1 VNNNGS
7 AQSRVEPSVARPPEV
22 LGDRQQGGRA
32 AETHFFRKKGGE
44 TLRTTG
50 EATTAKLAATRAQ
63 AGKQSPD
70 AAQKQLA
77 RIVAGKNDPKK
88 TK

>member
-1 VNNNGS
+1 M
-7 AQSRVEPSVARPPEV
+7 
-22 LGDRQQGGRA
+22 
-32 AETHFFRKKGGE
+32 
-44 TLRTTG
+44 RTTG

-63 AGKQSPD
+63 VGKQSPD
-70 AAQKQLA
+70 AAQRQLA

>member
-1 VNNNGS
+1 MAPRRRALSQVLRADQDGWWGS
-7 AQSRVEPSVARPPEV
+7 AAGQP
-22 LGDRQQGGRA
+22 A
-32 AETHFFRKKGGE
+32 AETHFFRKKGGD

-63 AGKQSPD
+63 VGKQSPD
-70 AAQKQLA
+70 AAQRQLA